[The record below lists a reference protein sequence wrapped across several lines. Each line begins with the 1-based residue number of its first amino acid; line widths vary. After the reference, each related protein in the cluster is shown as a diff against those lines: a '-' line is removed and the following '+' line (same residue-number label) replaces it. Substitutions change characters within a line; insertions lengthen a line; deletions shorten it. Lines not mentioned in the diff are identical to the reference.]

1 MDVLQVPEGMT
12 EEQFMRQLAD
22 EEIALMAMQQDMNRK
37 FVKKKPKKADGSEND
52 NTMISIN
59 SLGEEKSFD

>member
-1 MDVLQVPEGMT
+1 MT

-22 EEIALMAMQQDMNRK
+22 EEVHLMAMQDDMNRRFK
-37 FVKKKPKKADGSEND
+37 SKSKKAKNDALSDND

-59 SLGEEKSFD
+59 SLGEERSFSQIR